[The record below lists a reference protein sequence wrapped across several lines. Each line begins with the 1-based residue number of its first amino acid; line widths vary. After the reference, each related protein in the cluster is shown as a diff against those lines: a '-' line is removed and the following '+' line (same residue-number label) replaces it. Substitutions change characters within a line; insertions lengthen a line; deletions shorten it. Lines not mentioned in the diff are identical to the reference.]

1 MLYLFLIYI
10 NIHFFLLFLFSLSI
24 STYRRYNFKTI
35 INNLTSFFIS
45 TIIFEEV
52 DFVDKLDN
60 NQIFDIN
67 AISRLDH

>member
-24 STYRRYNFKTI
+24 STYKSYNFKTI

>member
-67 AISRLDH
+67 AISCLDH

>member
-10 NIHFFLLFLFSLSI
+10 NIHFFLFFLFSLSI

>member
-24 STYRRYNFKTI
+24 STYRSYNFRTI

-45 TIIFEEV
+45 TIIFEEI
-52 DFVDKLDN
+52 D
-60 NQIFDIN
+60 
-67 AISRLDH
+67 